1 MSTMRCN
8 TISSAFYRIQRLT
21 IVAGVL
27 LLLLMSLVAVSQFVS
42 QDNARSNK
50 RHVISTAAYG
60 QLTTQDGEGIDSA
73 TETMN
78 TTTTAIGNGGN
89 SNNLQSASSFVIRGP
104 IGGIIVSSTTAST
117 DQGNQTNQDEGAQG
131 YVVVA
136 GRWRMVVNQSLVERF
151 VANLTIVGID
161 GRSPSYNVI
170 AEDVGGLFDLQR
182 NDNVLISE
190 ITAKIYPSN
199 NRSASIITPV
209 QVEVRGNNIVQIVPL
224 GIDNRML
231 GAEEETKESQLQILR
246 SIDRQ
251 AIYGIIQ
258 TTEITG

>member
-1 MSTMRCN
+1 MYTMRCK
-8 TISSAFYRIQRLT
+8 TISSAIYKIQRST

-42 QDNARSNK
+42 QDNARSNN
-50 RHVISTAAYG
+50 RHVIGTAAYG
-60 QLTTQDGEGIDSA
+60 QLTTQDGEGMDSA

-78 TTTTAIGNGGN
+78 TTTTAISSGN

-104 IGGIIVSSTTAST
+104 IGGIIVSSTAASS
-117 DQGNQTNQDEGAQG
+117 DQGNQTNQEEGAQG

-136 GRWRMVVNQSLVERF
+136 GRWRMVVNESLVERF

-231 GAEEETKESQLQILR
+231 GAEEETRESQLQILR
-246 SIDRQ
+246 SIGRQ

>member
-1 MSTMRCN
+1 M
-8 TISSAFYRIQRLT
+8 
-21 IVAGVL
+21 
-27 LLLLMSLVAVSQFVS
+27 
-42 QDNARSNK
+42 
-50 RHVISTAAYG
+50 
-60 QLTTQDGEGIDSA
+60 DSA

-78 TTTTAIGNGGN
+78 TTTTTISSGN
-89 SNNLQSASSFVIRGP
+89 SNNLQIASSFVIRGP
-104 IGGIIVSSTTAST
+104 IGGIIVSRTAASS
-117 DQGNQTNQDEGAQG
+117 DQGNQTNQEEGAQG
-131 YVVVA
+131 YLVVA
-136 GRWRMVVNQSLVERF
+136 GRWRMVVNESLVERF

-231 GAEEETKESQLQILR
+231 GAEEETQEPQLQILR
-246 SIDRQ
+246 SIGRQ

-258 TTEITG
+258 TTEIIG

>member
-1 MSTMRCN
+1 MCTMRYK
-8 TISSAFYRIQRLT
+8 TISSAFYKIQRLT

-42 QDNARSNK
+42 QDNARNNI
-50 RHVISTAAYG
+50 RHIISTAAHG
-60 QLTTQDGEGIDSA
+60 QLTTQDGDGRDSA
-73 TETMN
+73 IETMN
-78 TTTTAIGNGGN
+78 TTTTAISSGN

-104 IGGIIVSSTTAST
+104 IGGIIVSSTAAST
-117 DQGNQTNQDEGAQG
+117 DQGNQTNQEEGAQG

-170 AEDVGGLFDLQR
+170 VEDVGGLFDLQR

-224 GIDNRML
+224 SVDNRML
-231 GAEEETKESQLQILR
+231 AAEEDTQESQLQILR
-246 SIDRQ
+246 SINRQ

-258 TTEITG
+258 TTQITG